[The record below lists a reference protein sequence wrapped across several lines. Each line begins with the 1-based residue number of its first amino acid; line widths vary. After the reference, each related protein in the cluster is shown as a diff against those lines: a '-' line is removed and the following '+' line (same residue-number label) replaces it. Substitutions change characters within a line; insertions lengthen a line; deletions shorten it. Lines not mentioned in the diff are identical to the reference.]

1 MEWMNLDQ
9 DRPTWR
15 TGPTVLYGLLGFSAA
30 AVVHFATYAGT
41 SIDPT
46 NPLFF
51 VLHIGIFP
59 LFFFFLVRLKRWQR
73 KERLFKKDSEPSHW
87 RQLLRFFP
95 GWVIPAV
102 IALSV
107 YTFANF
113 LLSAQHLPDHATTL
127 TPLVS
132 LYTVRA
138 FSGHWL
144 LFYAIPTIY
153 FGFVPASAYPKVQGG
168 DAAV

>member
-1 MEWMNLDQ
+1 
-9 DRPTWR
+9 
-15 TGPTVLYGLLGFSAA
+15 
-30 AVVHFATYAGT
+30 
-41 SIDPT
+41 
-46 NPLFF
+46 LFF
-51 VLHIGIFP
+51 ALSLFFFEPHLLFRFALGLFFGFPCDAGSRFGFP

-113 LLSAQHLPDHATTL
+113 LLSVQHLPDHATTL